1 LARQQDGRAVAFFD
15 GPAGSQMPQRVID
28 AVAHYLA
35 HTNANTHG
43 EFATSRASDELLAEA
58 HRGVADFLGADDP
71 QCVVFGANMTTLTL
85 ALSRAIG
92 RTWRPGDEVLVTR
105 SDHDANVTP
114 WVLAARDA
122 GAVVH
127 QVHVQRGDCT
137 LDLDDLRRKL
147 TARTRLV
154 AVGAASNATGTV
166 HPVRTICDLAHEAG
180 AEVFVDAVHY
190 APHVLIDVQ
199 ALGCDYLACSAYKFF
214 GPHVGVLWGRRE
226 RLEALPAYKLRA
238 APDDLPDRWMTGT
251 QNHEGIAGT
260 LAAVEYLADIGR
272 RCGCVGGPPR
282 DSQPRQG
289 EPRPGAI
296 TERRVALR
304 AAYQQIEHYE
314 RQLLAR
320 LLKGLREMP
329 EITVHGITDP
339 ARLAERVPTVCFT
352 HARHAPREIA
362 RRLAAEGIYVWH
374 GNYYALPLTET
385 LGLEPQGAVRV
396 GLLHYNTAGEVDRLL
411 VALDT
416 ICGVSR
422 PAAAR
427 SSG

>member
-1 LARQQDGRAVAFFD
+1 
-15 GPAGSQMPQRVID
+15 
-28 AVAHYLA
+28 
-35 HTNANTHG
+35 
-43 EFATSRASDELLAEA
+43 
-58 HRGVADFLGADDP
+58 
-71 QCVVFGANMTTLTL
+71 
-85 ALSRAIG
+85 
-92 RTWRPGDEVLVTR
+92 
-105 SDHDANVTP
+105 
-114 WVLAARDA
+114 
-122 GAVVH
+122 
-127 QVHVQRGDCT
+127 
-137 LDLDDLRRKL
+137 
-147 TARTRLV
+147 
-154 AVGAASNATGTV
+154 
-166 HPVRTICDLAHEAG
+166 
-180 AEVFVDAVHY
+180 
-190 APHVLIDVQ
+190 
-199 ALGCDYLACSAYKFF
+199 
-214 GPHVGVLWGRRE
+214 
-226 RLEALPAYKLRA
+226 
-238 APDDLPDRWMTGT
+238 
-251 QNHEGIAGT
+251 
-260 LAAVEYLADIGR
+260 
-272 RCGCVGGPPR
+272 
-282 DSQPRQG
+282 
-289 EPRPGAI
+289 
-296 TERRVALR
+296 LR

-320 LLKGLREMP
+320 LLNGLREMP